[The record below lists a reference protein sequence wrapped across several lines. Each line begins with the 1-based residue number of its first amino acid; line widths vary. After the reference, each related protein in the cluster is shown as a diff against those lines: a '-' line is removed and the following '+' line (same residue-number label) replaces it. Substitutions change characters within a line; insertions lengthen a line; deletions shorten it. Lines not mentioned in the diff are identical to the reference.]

1 MAHHRLL
8 SMFTKNRPSDGFALP
23 TILIASVV
31 MLAVLLVS
39 VQAVAASR
47 VALNDQYYNQ
57 LAREAAESGA
67 NMAEE
72 CLKRFEREPIW
83 DGKTLTPQTDCYG
96 TVNTS
101 ISATL
106 TNTSSISSTFV
117 VSSPTDRT
125 PTNSKFTSTGTV
137 QLKRANGSV
146 FKTYQYTAHAS
157 TGTAMQINGV
167 AFGFGLILGSYF
179 GSIDANGVVRT
190 VGANN
195 FGQLG
200 NGTTDN
206 SATPVTFNIGSR
218 YAKRIY
224 MESAGLGTSTFVV
237 TTADEVWGSGTNA
250 YGQLGNG
257 TAQNKTEAGGNPVRF
272 NLPAGVKPLRV
283 QPAGYNTYVIGD
295 NNRVYAA
302 GSCELGAIGG
312 STTGC
317 TNKTIDCGG
326 STLTLLGQSNPQTVA
341 LPTPNPADPNTLPSS
356 IMSSAGSFY
365 YPLSRNCGEKMF
377 GDGTTI
383 YILMQGGA
391 VYGWGNNSDGQLG
404 QGRNGTQGGYS
415 RYIET
420 PIRIGTFGNAGQPKA
435 VDVQTDGK
443 NVSILDS
450 NGDVWM
456 AGNGTGG
463 MTNGDFQI
471 IETGWWS
478 GGRSCLRDTSTTHTG
493 PNYATFQSCNTYTD
507 DSVSWNFAGEPKL
520 ESDTIRVINKRN
532 SLCLTAPASGATG
545 TAARTTVASCD
556 GSVNQN
562 WCAPRI
568 DVTMYTFLTSAI
580 GGCEERTPALS
591 NSSGQTSTTDRPMA
605 IWFTDSR
612 LRKVSLPEKI
622 VKMSIASSNA
632 AYLTESGKI
641 ITRGVNSGGQR
652 GDHSPIVNS
661 LGRYDTSYFD
671 LPVTEKPV
679 DVVITSIGT
688 GGAERFYSN
697 SYVTTESGR
706 VYATGTNIGGGG
718 GGSLGIGVAGQTT
731 PPFYSGYTST
741 PHQMLLFGDDI
752 KASTVL
758 AGNGSAIIYSRNQQI
773 YGIGDNRWGNLGT
786 GGTGKVNTPFKN
798 QYITIRPDFILY

>member
-1 MAHHRLL
+1 MAHQRLL

-106 TNTSSISSTFV
+106 TNTSSLSSSFL

-237 TTADEVWGSGTNA
+237 TTADEIWGSGTNA

-257 TAQNKTEAGGNPVRF
+257 TAQNRTEAGGNPVRF

-283 QPAGYNTYVIGD
+283 QPAGYNTYVVGD

-317 TNKTIDCGG
+317 VNKTIECGG
-326 STLTLLGQSNPQTVA
+326 SMTLLGQPNPQVVA

-356 IMSSAGSFY
+356 VMSSAGSFY
-365 YPLSRNCGEKMF
+365 YPLSRNCGEKMVGNGNSMF
-377 GDGTTI
+377 I
-383 YILMQGGA
+383 IMQGGA
-391 VYGWGNNSDGQLG
+391 IYGWGNNSNGQLG
-404 QGRNGTQGGYS
+404 LGRTHPQGHQAVVA
-415 RYIET
+415 T
-420 PIRIGTFGNAGQPKA
+420 PTKVGLFGDSGQPKA
-435 VDVQTDGK
+435 VDVQTDG
-443 NVSILDS
+443 SSTTILDS
-450 NGDVWM
+450 NGDVWSS
-456 AGNGTGG
+456 GNGTGG
-463 MTNGDFQI
+463 TMTQDFRI
-471 IETGWWS
+471 ASTPWNNCMVNTNTS
-478 GGRSCLRDTSTTHTG
+478 GVADGSVTFRACSAATSD
-493 PNYATFQSCNTYTD
+493 YA
-507 DSVSWNFAGEPKL
+507 SWNADGNPQSL
-520 ESDTIRVINKRN
+520 TDTYRLRNKATD
-532 SLCLTAPASGATG
+532 LCLTAPPVGSTANVTASPCDTSDNQKWCANLVDVTGYMLLSSGLYDCNERTMRMSGSGADVKVTSSSPTG
-545 TAARTTVASCD
+545 VIL
-556 GSVNQN
+556 G
-562 WCAPRI
+562 
-568 DVTMYTFLTSAI
+568 DVGLKK
-580 GGCEERTPALS
+580 L
-591 NSSGQTSTTDRPMA
+591 N
-605 IWFTDSR
+605 
-612 LRKVSLPEKI
+612 LPEKI
-622 VKMSIASSNA
+622 TSMSIASHNA
-632 AYLTESGKI
+632 AFITYSGKV

-652 GDHSPIVNS
+652 GDNSPIQNN
-661 LGRYDTSYFD
+661 LGRYDTSYFN
-671 LPVTEKPV
+671 LPLGEKAV
-679 DVVITSIGT
+679 DVAITSIGT

-697 SYVTTESGR
+697 TYATTESGK
-706 VYATGTNIGGGG
+706 VYASGTNISGGI
-718 GGSLGIGVAGQTT
+718 GGSLGIGTSGQNT
-731 PPFYSGYTST
+731 PPFYSGYTSA
-741 PHQMLLFGDDI
+741 PQQMLLFGDDI
-752 KASTVL
+752 KANTVL

-786 GGTGKVNTPFKN
+786 GGIGKVNTPFKN
-798 QYITIRPDFILY
+798 QYITLRPDFILY